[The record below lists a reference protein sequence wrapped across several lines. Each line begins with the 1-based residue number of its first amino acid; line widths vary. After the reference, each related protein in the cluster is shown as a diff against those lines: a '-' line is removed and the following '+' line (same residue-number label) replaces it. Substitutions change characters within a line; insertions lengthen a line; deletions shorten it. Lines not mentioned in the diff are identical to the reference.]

1 MLILFLFNFESLVTD
16 ILIDLFSRL

>member
-1 MLILFLFNFESLVTD
+1 MLISFFDFESLVTD